1 MQTKTHFECILGGAL
16 RWDGGDELR
25 LGGSPGG
32 VALGLVGEHPCL
44 LDDVLRDSKQEPV
57 SPLGWRINPG
67 VWGMER
73 GGGAYGGVDD
83 AES

>member
-44 LDDVLRDSKQEPV
+44 LDDVLREGKQEPV
-57 SPLGWRINPG
+57 RPPGWRIT
-67 VWGMER
+67 GMER
-73 GGGAYGGVDD
+73 GGAYGAVDD